1 MLCKAQSG
9 EKPAKVVLTAL
20 PDGSTLVALHDNIK
34 KITIKDI
41 PAGEEKP
48 VTSTS
53 YEYEEAMFPLPYDRM
68 DETVETITEA
78 FADWWAYGSEY
89 TGENNTPSL
98 EDRVADL
105 ENSLMALMSL

>member
-20 PDGSTLVALHDNIK
+20 PDGSALVALHDNIK

-48 VTSTS
+48 VTSIS
-53 YEYEEAMFPLPYDRM
+53 YEYDEAMFPLPYDRM
-68 DETVETITEA
+68 DETVETITDA

-89 TGENNTPSL
+89 TGEDNSPTL
-98 EDRVADL
+98 EERVSNL
-105 ENSLMALMSL
+105 ENTMMELMSL

>member
-34 KITIKDI
+34 KITVKDI
-41 PAGEEKP
+41 PGGEEKP

-53 YEYEEAMFPLPYDRM
+53 YEYDETMFPLPYDRT
-68 DETVETITEA
+68 DETVETVTEA
-78 FADWWAYGSEY
+78 FADWWAYGSDY
-89 TGENNTPSL
+89 TGEDNSPTL
-98 EDRVADL
+98 EERVSNL
-105 ENSLMALMSL
+105 ENTMMDLMSL